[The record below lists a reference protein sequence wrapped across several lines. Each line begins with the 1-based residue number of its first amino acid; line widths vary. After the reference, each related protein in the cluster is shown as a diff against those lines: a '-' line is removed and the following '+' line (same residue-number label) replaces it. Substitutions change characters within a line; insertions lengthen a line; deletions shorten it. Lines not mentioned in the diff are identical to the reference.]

1 MKTLNKSE
9 LELIRYLW
17 EIEKG
22 FLKDIVQQYPEPR
35 PAYTTIATLL
45 TRMCKK
51 KYVGFNRLGR
61 DKQYYPL
68 LQKNSYFTGQLKNM
82 VHQFF
87 NDSATQF
94 ASFFTK
100 STDMTVEELNEL
112 QKIIDQQIADKT
124 DKK

>member
-1 MKTLNKSE
+1 MKALNKSE
-9 LELIRYLW
+9 LELLRYLW